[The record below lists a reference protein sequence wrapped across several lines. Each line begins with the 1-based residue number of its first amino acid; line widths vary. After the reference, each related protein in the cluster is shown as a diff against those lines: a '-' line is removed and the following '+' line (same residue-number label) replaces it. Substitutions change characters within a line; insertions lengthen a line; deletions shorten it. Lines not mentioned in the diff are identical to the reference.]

1 MTGTMSATPLAAREF
16 VDRVLQLWAEPIP
29 DPAAAQARFAEL
41 YQDPVIINGAS
52 MPLSTLVDRAAAL
65 HDSLHRDGV
74 EVLDVIAT
82 ESSVVVAFRMHG
94 THVGTYRSALGEW
107 PASGRS
113 FAMQVIDILRF
124 HDGRIAS
131 IRMVADEAGLLAQ
144 LRG

>member
-1 MTGTMSATPLAAREF
+1 MIGTMSDTPLAAREF
-16 VDRVLQLWAEPIP
+16 VDRLLELWAEPIP
-29 DPAAAQARFAEL
+29 DPAAARERFAEL
-41 YQDPVIINGAS
+41 YQDPVIVNGAS
-52 MPLSTLVDRAAAL
+52 MPLSALVDRATAL
-65 HDSLHRDGV
+65 HDSLHRDRV

-94 THVGTYRSALGEW
+94 THVGAYHSALGEM
-107 PASGRS
+107 PASGRT